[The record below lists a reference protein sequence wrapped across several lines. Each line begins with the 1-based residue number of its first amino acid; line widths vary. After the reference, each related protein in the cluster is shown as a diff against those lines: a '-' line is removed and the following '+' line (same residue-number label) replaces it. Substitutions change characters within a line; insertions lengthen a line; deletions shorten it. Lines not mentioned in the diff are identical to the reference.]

1 MHGGQRQF
9 VRRGIDVSAESAQ
22 TVRPVQTW
30 KNISLVVLLALCV
43 PQLLSAQD
51 ESADS
56 DSAAAEDSGGFF
68 DLFGRKIQP
77 DKDMAE
83 GSMPEGELK
92 IVVDKNAPRFGSKR
106 RSSRSRGRTYRKPL
120 FSKKILWSQKRET
133 YVNSGG
139 SGSGGEATHLVKSGG
154 RVYLRSQ

>member
-1 MHGGQRQF
+1 M
-9 VRRGIDVSAESAQ
+9 RRGVDVGVESAQ

-30 KNISLVVLLALCV
+30 KNLSLVVLLALCV
-43 PQLLSAQD
+43 PQLLSAEED
-51 ESADS
+51 SADS
-56 DSAAAEDSGGFF
+56 DSAAAEEGGGGFF

-77 DKDMAE
+77 DEDMAE
-83 GSMPEGELK
+83 GSMPDGELK
-92 IVVDKNAPRFGSKR
+92 IVIDKNAPRFGSKR
-106 RSSRSRGRTYRKPL
+106 RSRGRSYRKPL
-120 FSKKILWSQKRET
+120 FSKKIPWSQKRET